1 MNISVEKKFFLL
13 LFVCFV
19 IFLQGVFDLPVMDRD
34 EARFATASKT
44 MLHTKD
50 FIDIRMVD
58 EPRYKKPVGIY
69 WLQTFSNY
77 IFQTFKIQLPH
88 VSPPPIAHSAKI
100 SFCLIVPLSRELD
113 KARGIDA
120 ADVFA

>member
-1 MNISVEKKFFLL
+1 
-13 LFVCFV
+13 
-19 IFLQGVFDLPVMDRD
+19 MDRD

-50 FIDIRMVD
+50 FIDIKMVD

-77 IFQTFKIQLPH
+77 ILGSFPYGEIWVYRIP
-88 VSPPPIAHSAKI
+88 SPLGI
-100 SFCLIVPLSRELD
+100 FTCLIFVFIKIRSILSLRI
-113 KARGIDA
+113 ACMS
-120 ADVFA
+120 VFFF